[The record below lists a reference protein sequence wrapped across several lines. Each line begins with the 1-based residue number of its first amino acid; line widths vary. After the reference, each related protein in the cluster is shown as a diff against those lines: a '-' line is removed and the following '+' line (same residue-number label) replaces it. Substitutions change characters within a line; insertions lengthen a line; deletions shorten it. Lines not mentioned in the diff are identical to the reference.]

1 MALHIQTGHWPLIF
15 VDMQSPTDEEYAH
28 YFGRVDE
35 FFLRRQPFAMVI
47 NTVESS
53 GNTSSAGRKA
63 QADYMRRHADLMN
76 EYMKGIAVIVRTAPV
91 RAVITSIL
99 WMQPA
104 PVPFAV
110 FPTEAEATRWA
121 RKQLRDA
128 GITPPLLPPSLL
140 GATRPQSS

>member
-1 MALHIQTGHWPLIF
+1 MALHIHTGHWPLIF

-28 YFGRVDE
+28 YFGRIDE
-35 FFLRRQPFAMVI
+35 FFLRRQPFAIVI

-53 GNTSSAGRKA
+53 GNTSSAGRQA
-63 QADYMRRHADLMN
+63 QADYMRRHADLMSQ
-76 EYMKGIAVIVRTAPV
+76 YVKGIALIVRTAPV

-104 PVPFAV
+104 PAPFAV
-110 FPTEAEATRWA
+110 FRTKAEATRWA
-121 RKQLRDA
+121 RNQLRDA

-140 GATRPQSS
+140 DTPLPKSS